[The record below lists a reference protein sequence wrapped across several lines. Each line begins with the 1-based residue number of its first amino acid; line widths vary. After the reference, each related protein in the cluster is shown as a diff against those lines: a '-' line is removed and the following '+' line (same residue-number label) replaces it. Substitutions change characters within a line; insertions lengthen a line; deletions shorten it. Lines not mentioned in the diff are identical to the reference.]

1 MIRTQIQLT
10 EEQVQRL
17 KSLAGASDKSL
28 AALIRTAVDQYL
40 VSEKPDRHSAYRQA
54 SAIVGKHTADVEDVS
69 ENHDRYL
76 EEAFVE

>member
-10 EEQVQRL
+10 EEQVRRL
-17 KSLAGASDKSL
+17 ESLAGASDKSL

-40 VSEKPDRHSAYRQA
+40 VSGKPDRHSAYRQA
-54 SAIVGKHTADVEDVS
+54 RAVVGKHMADIEDVS
-69 ENHDRYL
+69 ENHDRHL